1 MREYREEIP
10 KDELNEYPIR
20 KFEGDVLIIDTAEA
34 VDEAIKEL
42 RKTDIV
48 GFDTETRPSFKK
60 GRRNKVALLQLATL
74 DRAYLFRI
82 TDIGIPRSLK
92 DFLSDSR
99 IKKTGVAITDDIK
112 ALKEWGEFKPG
123 GFVELQ
129 EMVKDYGIISM
140 GLKKLTAIVLGFTI
154 SKRQQVTNWENEN
167 LSEAQVVYAA
177 TDAWVCNLIYRQLLN
192 GEI

>member
-10 KDELNEYPIR
+10 KDELKDYPIR

-82 TDIGIPRSLK
+82 TDIGIPLSLK

-112 ALKEWGEFKPG
+112 ALKEWREFKPG

-129 EMVKDYGIISM
+129 EVVKDYGIISM

>member
-1 MREYREEIP
+1 MEKYREEIP
-10 KDELNEYPIR
+10 KEELKDFPVR
-20 KFEGDVLIIDTAEA
+20 QFESDIIVVDTTDKVSSA
-34 VDEAIKEL
+34 VKEL
-42 RKTDIV
+42 RKSDII
-48 GFDTETRPSFKK
+48 GFDTETKPSFKK

-74 DRAYLFRI
+74 DKAYLFRLS
-82 TDIGIPRSLK
+82 DIGLPATLR
-92 DFLSDSR
+92 DFLSDAR
-99 IKKTGVAITDDIK
+99 IVKTGVAISDD
-112 ALKEWGEFKPG
+112 LKGLREWGEFKPG
-123 GFVELQ
+123 GFIELQ

>member
-10 KDELNEYPIR
+10 KDELKDYPIR

-82 TDIGIPRSLK
+82 TDIGIPLSLK

-112 ALKEWGEFKPG
+112 ALKEWRECKPG

-129 EMVKDYGIISM
+129 EVVKDYGIISM